1 MNLCVSP
8 QAFSIDIPTVLKAIQ
23 NTSATSSTLP
33 PSSGTNVSSATGSS
47 AGVENSSPGNQHE
60 LQTSDSAANQDGQ
73 QLQTDTSGDSA
84 VPQSSA
90 NTETGVDDVIL
101 VSQTKPDQAIQEPAQ
116 ISSETEKHNENGG
129 EPGGK
134 SSVSDSTV
142 GSQNATVNNIET
154 SNVSRAE
161 TGNGS
166 NGAATASITNQTSQ
180 RRAPAIPPL
189 PPCYTTLRTFK
200 SLQMLR
206 PQLQRIAAM
215 LNPTPGS
222 STADSQIGQ
231 PSSAAC
237 PVVSSGSHSN
247 NVSNVTS
254 EVHDESSEG
263 QTQSSAN
270 TKLVTGQNESVL
282 SGKDN
287 EAINTTSDNETTP
300 GEDHVVSP
308 GCTRY
313 IESSK
318 RHSASAENV
327 VTDDSSGI
335 GATQL
340 SDGNTVSGLGQA
352 KALTEAIS
360 PNISSQLDKDTAI
373 NTGVNI
379 ISTSTP
385 VETNVTPAVTGT
397 RLYRN
402 SYEYKLLS
410 SRFNSLFLWP
420 SLLSKIPVK
429 FSSQIGPV
437 FVERHPPPK
446 GGPARQVVEE
456 LRAIRKRRLTT
467 KPPPP
472 VKPKRKHP
480 GLAAVRMA
488 SSTSFTTPAQQM
500 CTVGQ
505 SAAIKIETNPAKQSA
520 VDPSGTNEVVVA
532 ASQLVSLQET
542 SKSLSVSAGA
552 AKRPKR
558 TRTSNRKIIPV
569 KRRKRIIDSSS
580 SSEDESLVIDDE
592 SDDSDLSESQERQ
605 ITPQAVRN
613 TRQASTRS
621 LSGSTGANSTSC
633 SQATSTITTEK
644 TGDTNEATTAEVV
657 MISSDT
663 ASDTQLSAQAKAG
676 QWSDAAANQTSNNS
690 SPSSSSKRKNPRPL
704 KNRGARWRAMLPNV
718 PADDSDTQ

>member
-23 NTSATSSTLP
+23 NTSATPSTLP

-47 AGVENSSPGNQHE
+47 AGVENISPGNQHE
-60 LQTSDSAANQDGQ
+60 LQTSHSAANQNGQ

-84 VPQSSA
+84 VPQSSV
-90 NTETGVDDVIL
+90 NTETGVDDVTL

-142 GSQNATVNNIET
+142 GSQNAIVNNIET
-154 SNVSRAE
+154 SNVRRAE

-166 NGAATASITNQTSQ
+166 NGAATASTTNQTSQ

-215 LNPTPGS
+215 LNPTLGS
-222 STADSQIGQ
+222 STADSQVGQ
-231 PSSAAC
+231 PSAAC

-254 EVHDESSEG
+254 EAHDESSEG

-287 EAINTTSDNETTP
+287 EALNTTSDNETMA

-308 GCTRY
+308 GCTRD

-318 RHSASAENV
+318 RHPASAENV

-335 GATQL
+335 SGTQL
-340 SDGNTVSGLGQA
+340 SDGNSVSGLGQA
-352 KALTEAIS
+352 KASEAMS
-360 PNISSQLDKDTAI
+360 PSTSSQLDKDTVI

-520 VDPSGTNEVVVA
+520 VDLSRTNEVVVA

-552 AKRPKR
+552 AKRPYN

-592 SDDSDLSESQERQ
+592 SDDSDLNESQERQ

-657 MISSDT
+657 MISTDT
-663 ASDTQLSAQAKAG
+663 ASDAQLSAQANPG
-676 QWSDAAANQTSNNS
+676 QWSDAAADQTSNNS

>member
-23 NTSATSSTLP
+23 NTSATPSTLP

-47 AGVENSSPGNQHE
+47 AGVENISPGNQHE
-60 LQTSDSAANQDGQ
+60 LQTSHSAANQNGQ

-90 NTETGVDDVIL
+90 NTETGVDDVTL

-142 GSQNATVNNIET
+142 GSQNAIVNNIET
-154 SNVSRAE
+154 SNVRRAE

-166 NGAATASITNQTSQ
+166 NGAATASTTNQTSQ

-215 LNPTPGS
+215 LNPTLGS
-222 STADSQIGQ
+222 STADSQVGQ

-254 EVHDESSEG
+254 EAHDESSEG

-287 EAINTTSDNETTP
+287 EALNATSDNETMA

-308 GCTRY
+308 GCTRD

-318 RHSASAENV
+318 RHPASAENV

-335 GATQL
+335 SGTQL
-340 SDGNTVSGLGQA
+340 SDGNSVSGLGQA
-352 KALTEAIS
+352 KASEAMS
-360 PNISSQLDKDTAI
+360 PSTSSQLDKDTVI

-385 VETNVTPAVTGT
+385 VETNVTPPVTGT

-520 VDPSGTNEVVVA
+520 VDLSRTNEVVVA

-552 AKRPKR
+552 AKRPYN

-592 SDDSDLSESQERQ
+592 SDDSDLNESQERQ

-657 MISSDT
+657 MISTDT
-663 ASDTQLSAQAKAG
+663 ASDAQLSAQANPG
-676 QWSDAAANQTSNNS
+676 QWSDAAADQTSNNS

>member
-23 NTSATSSTLP
+23 NTSATPSTLP

-47 AGVENSSPGNQHE
+47 AGVENISPGNQHE
-60 LQTSDSAANQDGQ
+60 LQTSHSAANQNGQ

-90 NTETGVDDVIL
+90 NTETGVDDVTL

-142 GSQNATVNNIET
+142 GSQNAIVNNIET
-154 SNVSRAE
+154 SNVRRAE

-166 NGAATASITNQTSQ
+166 NGAATASTTNQTSQ

-215 LNPTPGS
+215 LNPTLGS
-222 STADSQIGQ
+222 STADSQVGQ

-254 EVHDESSEG
+254 EAHDESSEG

-287 EAINTTSDNETTP
+287 EALNATSDNETMA

-308 GCTRY
+308 GCTRD

-318 RHSASAENV
+318 RHPASAENV

-335 GATQL
+335 SGTQL
-340 SDGNTVSGLGQA
+340 SDGNSVSGLGQA
-352 KALTEAIS
+352 KASEAIS
-360 PNISSQLDKDTAI
+360 PSTSSQLDKDTVI

-385 VETNVTPAVTGT
+385 VETNVTPPVTGT

-520 VDPSGTNEVVVA
+520 VDLSRTNEVVVA

-552 AKRPKR
+552 AKRPYN

-592 SDDSDLSESQERQ
+592 SDDSDLNESQEHQ

-657 MISSDT
+657 MISTDT
-663 ASDTQLSAQAKAG
+663 ASDAQLSAQANPG
-676 QWSDAAANQTSNNS
+676 QWSDAAADQTSNNS
-690 SPSSSSKRKNPRPL
+690 SPSSSSKRKNSRPL
-704 KNRGARWRAMLPNV
+704 KNRGARWRAIDRKSV
-718 PADDSDTQ
+718 V